1 LNQQATKKLE
11 RIKQKANLAPDLA
24 RNVLDLPGK
33 AIEPLILTEGGALMK
48 SLKLFLAG
56 LAAVLALGL
65 MTQAQEREQRRPE
78 GPVLLP
84 PGILGRLDLTTEQK
98 EKIAKLEQEFQEKI
112 APAKKKL
119 EEAIEQARQNQ
130 DRQKAQEAQ
139 EAFRKEV
146 TPIHAAFGEKVG
158 QLLTEEQ
165 RRRVDELSRQ
175 QRGGP
180 SFDLARILGQ
190 LDLTAEQKEKV
201 EKWMKEVGEK
211 QESAKKKLEEAVE
224 QAKQNQDR
232 AKVRELFQ
240 AHEQTMAKLHE
251 ELQAK
256 VQGVLT
262 DEQKRKLAEVTQRR
276 RPEGLSPGIGH
287 ILPPPLQER
296 LGLTPEQRE
305 KVAKLQKDTEAKL
318 KEILNDEQNK
328 RLDDLKKA
336 SVPPERPRRPE

>member
-1 LNQQATKKLE
+1 MQML
-11 RIKQKANLAPDLA
+11 
-24 RNVLDLPGK
+24 
-33 AIEPLILTEGGALMK
+33 K
-48 SLKLFLAG
+48 SFVTG
-56 LAAVLALGL
+56 LAILLVLGL

-78 GPVLLP
+78 GPTLLP
-84 PGILGRLDLTTEQK
+84 PGILARLDLTAEQK
-98 EKIAKLEQEFQEKI
+98 EKITKLEKEFQEKI

-119 EEAIEQARQNQ
+119 DEAMEQARQNQ

-146 TPIHAAFGEKVG
+146 TPIHAAFGEQVG

-180 SFDLARILGQ
+180 PFDLARILGQ
-190 LDLTAEQKEKV
+190 LDLTGEQKEKV

-211 QESAKKKLEEAVE
+211 HESAKKKLEEAVE

-232 AKVRELFQ
+232 AKVRELLQ
-240 AHEQTMAKLHE
+240 AHEQEMAKLHE
-251 ELQAK
+251 ELLRQ

-262 DEQKRKLAEVTQRR
+262 DEQKRKFAEVTQRR
-276 RPEGLSPGIGH
+276 RPEGLPPGFGH
-287 ILPPPLQER
+287 ILPPPLQEG
-296 LGLTPEQRE
+296 LSLTPEQKV

-318 KEILNDEQNK
+318 KEILNEEQNK
-328 RLDDLKKA
+328 RLDELKKGA
-336 SVPPERPRRPE
+336 VLPERPRRE